1 MFLAIQLNL
10 VRHYDVPFYS
20 DNIFSPIGSE
30 GIEASYA
37 GGIDGREIIDH
48 FLPKLPVCH
57 VTTS

>member
-10 VRHYDVPFYS
+10 VRLYDVPFFS
-20 DNIFSPIGSE
+20 DNIFLLGSE

-37 GGIDGREIIDH
+37 GGIDGREIIDQ

-57 VTTS
+57 ATTS